1 MRTSYDR
8 EKVEKPVEKEEVKD
22 NSQDIVI
29 KGKLVEAYKSI
40 EEELSYRREEEL
52 RGYGD
57 ALSDSAN
64 EFESREREL
73 RNRNSEDFIE
83 EAESQEKSTSGGKKK
98 KIIIAC
104 SVIGAVLVVGLGGF
118 FAYKNLSKGS
128 RLESVET
135 RVSKLYTSKDKNDI
149 KSDVSQSDLNDYYLE
164 LIDLQKDGV
173 NVDSIMSELDSIG
186 YYLED
191 MGKLE
196 TFNSESYDL
205 TTVGLPDELV
215 SIVDNAE
222 TYSVSGLAVSVNNMA
237 SKVMED
243 YNSFIGLRQELN
255 GISDVLN
262 FDEESYKSKIDMIS
276 HVPNRVELTAVYDKL
291 VVDKQAAEA
300 QKKLDEAA
308 DEQAKAEA
316 EQALKDAQELQKKT
330 QEELEST
337 KKKLEEEAKK
347 AAEALKENEEIK
359 KESEEKVEQ
368 ENPVDGA
375 ETITPEPTEGEE
387 PGIPL
392 PGLEG

>member
-8 EKVEKPVEKEEVKD
+8 EKVEKSVEKEEVKD

-83 EAESQEKSTSGGKKK
+83 ESESQEKSTSSGKKK

-205 TTVGLPDELV
+205 TTVGLSDELV

-255 GISDVLN
+255 GISDVIN

>member
-8 EKVEKPVEKEEVKD
+8 EKVEKSVEKEEVKD

-83 EAESQEKSTSGGKKK
+83 EAESQEKSTSSGKKK

-118 FAYKNLSKGS
+118 FVYKNLSKGS

-135 RVSKLYTSKDKNDI
+135 RVSKLYTSKDKNGI

-205 TTVGLPDELV
+205 TTVGLSDELV

-255 GISDVLN
+255 GISDVIN

-375 ETITPEPTEGEE
+375 ETITPEPTEGEA

>member
-104 SVIGAVLVVGLGGF
+104 SVIGAVLVVGVGGF

-173 NVDSIMSELDSIG
+173 DVDSIMSELDSIG

-205 TTVGLPDELV
+205 TTVGLSDELV

-255 GISDVLN
+255 GISDVIN
-262 FDEESYKSKIDMIS
+262 FDEESYKSKIDMIN

-359 KESEEKVEQ
+359 KESEENVEQ

>member
-83 EAESQEKSTSGGKKK
+83 EAESQEKSTGSGKKK

-205 TTVGLPDELV
+205 TTVGLSDELV

-255 GISDVLN
+255 GISDVIN

>member
-8 EKVEKPVEKEEVKD
+8 EKVEKSVEKEEVKD

-83 EAESQEKSTSGGKKK
+83 EAESQEKSTSSGKKK

-104 SVIGAVLVVGLGGF
+104 SVIGAILVVGVGGF

-173 NVDSIMSELDSIG
+173 DVDSIMSELDSIG

-205 TTVGLPDELV
+205 TTVGLSDELV

-243 YNSFIGLRQELN
+243 YNSFVGLRQELN

-262 FDEESYKSKIDMIS
+262 FDEEFYKSKIDMIS

>member
-83 EAESQEKSTSGGKKK
+83 EAESQEKNTSSGKKK

-104 SVIGAVLVVGLGGF
+104 SVIGAVLVVGVGGF

-205 TTVGLPDELV
+205 TTVGLSDELV

-255 GISDVLN
+255 GISDVIN

>member
-22 NSQDIVI
+22 NYQDIVI

-83 EAESQEKSTSGGKKK
+83 EAESQEKSTSSGKKK

-104 SVIGAVLVVGLGGF
+104 SVIGAVLVVGVGGF

-186 YYLED
+186 YYLEN

-205 TTVGLPDELV
+205 TTVGLSDELV

-255 GISDVLN
+255 GISDVIN

>member
-73 RNRNSEDFIE
+73 KNRNSEDFIE
-83 EAESQEKSTSGGKKK
+83 EAESQEKSTSSGKKK

-104 SVIGAVLVVGLGGF
+104 SVIGAVLVVGVGGF

-196 TFNSESYDL
+196 AFNSESYDL
-205 TTVGLPDELV
+205 TTVGLSDELV

-255 GISDVLN
+255 GISDVIN

-368 ENPVDGA
+368 EKPVDGA